1 MKKILSFSALLLIGV
16 ILFLPKANI
25 YYSTEK
31 ALSTTHLYLS
41 GEQVNDRFIYL
52 DVHDASLL
60 LDSMP
65 IGSIDHI
72 RIIPLIFFNRAT
84 ITSLNFSGEFSSLFP
99 EGIDH
104 LTFTYSLLH
113 PLSIVIEGEGGF
125 GPVNGVIDLKNQR
138 LEVIFEPS
146 QIMRAYPLLLAKL
159 HKSDKGLVY
168 ETSF

>member
-1 MKKILSFSALLLIGV
+1 MKKILSFGALLLLGI
-16 ILFLPKANI
+16 IIFLPKANI
-25 YYSTEK
+25 YYSAEE
-31 ALSTTHLYLS
+31 ALASAHLYLS
-41 GEQVNDRFIYL
+41 GESVNDRFLYL
-52 DVHDASLL
+52 DVRDASLL

-65 IGSIDHI
+65 IGTIEHI
-72 RIIPLIFFNRAT
+72 RVIPLIFFNRAT
-84 ITSLNFSGEFSSLFP
+84 ITSLNFSGEFASLFP
-99 EGIDH
+99 EGIEY

-113 PLSIVIEGEGGF
+113 PLSIVIEGKGGF
-125 GPVNGVIDLKNQR
+125 GPVHGEIDLKNER

>member
-1 MKKILSFSALLLIGV
+1 MKKILSFGVLLLLGII
-16 ILFLPKANI
+16 ILLPKANI
-25 YYSTEK
+25 YYSAEK
-31 ALSTTHLYLS
+31 ALSTTHLFLS
-41 GEQVNDRFIYL
+41 GERVTDRLLYL
-52 DVHDASLL
+52 DVRDASLL

-65 IGSIDHI
+65 IGTIEHI

-99 EGIDH
+99 EGIDY

-125 GPVNGVIDLKNQR
+125 GPVHGEIDLKSQR
-138 LEVIFEPS
+138 LEIIFEPS
-146 QIMRAYPLLLAKL
+146 QIMRSYPLLLAKL

>member
-1 MKKILSFSALLLIGV
+1 MKKILSFCALLLLGI
-16 ILFLPKANI
+16 IIFLPKSNI
-25 YYSTEK
+25 YYSAEEAFSTE
-31 ALSTTHLYLS
+31 HLYLS
-41 GEQVNDRFIYL
+41 GEKIHDRFLYL
-52 DVHDASLL
+52 DVRDASLL

-65 IGSIDHI
+65 IGTIDHI

-84 ITSLNFSGEFSSLFP
+84 ITSLNFSGEFASLFP
-99 EGIDH
+99 EGIEY

-113 PLSIVIEGEGGF
+113 PLTVVIEGEGGF
-125 GPVNGVIDLKNQR
+125 GPVHGEIDLKNER

-146 QIMRAYPLLLAKL
+146 QVMRAYPLLLAKL